1 MLVYLKEPMG
11 CSDVSGRR
19 VYGRFYA
26 YGSFGPTQI
35 PRSVYFKNRDVLEE
49 AQVTGEW
56 LSERSGKIFPPVS
69 FKTTELYLLDFN
81 MLIQIAGL
89 LGIKYIRSR
98 KPSTNEKKALGRS
111 VVARIEEL

>member
-11 CSDVSGRR
+11 CSDISGRR

-35 PRSVYFKNRDVLEE
+35 PRGVFFKNKDVLEE
-49 AQVTGEW
+49 AQITGSW
-56 LSERSGKIFPPVS
+56 LSERSGKLFPSVS

-81 MLIQIAGL
+81 MLIRIADL

-98 KPSTNEKKALGRS
+98 KPSAAEKKALGRA
-111 VVARIEEL
+111 VVTRIEQL